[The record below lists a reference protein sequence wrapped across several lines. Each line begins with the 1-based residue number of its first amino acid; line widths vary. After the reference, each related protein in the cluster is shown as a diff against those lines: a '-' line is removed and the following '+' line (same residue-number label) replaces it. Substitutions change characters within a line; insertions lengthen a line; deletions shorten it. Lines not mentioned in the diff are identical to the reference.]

1 MVYNNPNLDEEFVIS
16 KKLHELEISL
26 SIGMF
31 DSSVYLQGTGI

>member
-1 MVYNNPNLDEEFVIS
+1 MIS
-16 KKLHELEISL
+16 IKDFFKNKESLMNDCKVSL